1 MKKYKELLIFILITL
16 IVAIIGIFFH
26 FEKVNIWSVVEVIDT
41 STAVALSVLAF
52 LAYKEYIKEEDEI
65 ELKVAI
71 YKKDEYNKPLKIID
85 FSEISGSKV
94 KILRKEISRSEILG
108 LLGMFQKDT
117 GKRYT
122 LSDNVLILL
131 LLDELK
137 KIQKGD
143 KNECIIP
150 ILKRDY
156 DEFFN
161 PKI

>member
-1 MKKYKELLIFILITL
+1 MKYKELLIFILVTL
-16 IVAIIGIFFH
+16 MVAIIGIFFH
-26 FEKVNIWSVVEVIDT
+26 FEKSNIWSFFEVIDT

-65 ELKVAI
+65 ELKIAI
-71 YKKDEYNKPLKIID
+71 YQKDRYDKPIKIID
-85 FSEISGSKV
+85 FSEIAGNKI
-94 KILRKEISRSEILG
+94 KILRKEVSRGEILG

-150 ILKRDY
+150 ILKKDY
-156 DEFFN
+156 ELHF
-161 PKI
+161 KL